1 MNEASPTSS
10 QAALTD
16 LAAARTTSR
25 PWSGSGSRSM
35 MTRSGRARC
44 STVEVQAWKVTVD
57 RLAR

>member
-1 MNEASPTSS
+1 MKGVRPTSS
-10 QAALTD
+10 AAFRTA
-16 LAAARTTSR
+16 LAAARTTSSS
-25 PWSGSGSRSM
+25 WSGSGSRSM